1 MRCDILI
8 IGAGPAGLTAA
19 MYSARANM
27 KTVVAEKLASGGQL
41 AQIPVIENYPGAG
54 KIGGF
59 DLAEQFKA
67 QAVRLGAEIVSAAV
81 LDIEPLESGR
91 FNVRTSGESID
102 AGAVIIATGAKKS
115 KLGIEGEKEL
125 TGSGVSY
132 CATCD
137 GNFFKGLDTAVIGGT
152 PTALEDAIYLSALC
166 GKVYLIYRSSEN
178 IDKAKAEGEIPDN
191 IVMMPD
197 TVATKINGMFS
208 VEGLDVSHK
217 DGQNETL
224 AVSGVFVSIG
234 TEPVVGFA
242 PSGVRLDSKGYII
255 TNNLAT
261 DVPGIFAAGDV
272 VSGNMKQVVVAASD
286 GAKASEKARLY
297 AKKHRA

>member
-1 MRCDILI
+1 MKCDVLI

-27 KTVVAEKLASGGQL
+27 KTVVAEKLAAGGQL

-59 DLAEQFKA
+59 DLAQQFRD
-67 QAVRLGAEIVSAAV
+67 QAVRLGAEIISASV
-81 LDIEPLESGR
+81 LDVIPLENGR
-91 FNVRTSGESID
+91 FDVRTDSGSVD

-137 GNFFKGLDTAVIGGT
+137 GSFFKGMDTAVVGGN
-152 PTALEDAIYLSALC
+152 AAAVEDAVYLSGLC
-166 GKVYLIYRSSEN
+166 GKVYLVYRASEE
-178 IDKAKAEGEIPDN
+178 IEKAKENGELPGN
-191 IVMMPD
+191 IILMPN
-197 TVATKINGMFS
+197 TVATGIRGMFA
-208 VEGLDVSHK
+208 VEGLTVSHI
-217 DGQNETL
+217 GGESETL
-224 AVSGVFVSIG
+224 AVSGVFISVG

-242 PSGVRLDSKGYII
+242 PEGVRLDQKGYII
-255 TNNLAT
+255 TNDLAT

-286 GAKASEKARLY
+286 GAKAAEKARLY
-297 AKKHRA
+297 AKKHRT